1 MSHTVIMFPGMGAQY
16 AGMMSKFI
24 KACPEQETL
33 INQVIDERAIY
44 GFCTRLG
51 LVPDAIFDELKVQLS
66 IHALNLAWWERTKSK
81 FSDPVFCGHS
91 LGLYAALVAAG
102 YLSVEDS
109 RNLIIEVFLTAWK
122 QFSQN
127 EKRTCVAT
135 TFKPIDQSILVKCGI
150 EAIALNN
157 YSQTLI
163 YADEDAIQQ
172 WVKGNGENIL
182 GVKWMDNRVPF
193 HSCEMGEACLSIEQQ
208 FIDDLDFELTKEGGR
223 GRVFSH
229 IEAREIL
236 DEGDVRWHLAH
247 QLRLPVRW
255 LDMIEALAAEGPTE
269 FVEVGPG
276 RILSQMVRWIDKSIK
291 ARAVDSHKETNH
303 VH

>member
-1 MSHTVIMFPGMGAQY
+1 MFPGMGAQY
-16 AGMMSKFI
+16 PGMMSNFI
-24 KACPEQETL
+24 KSFPDQESL
-33 INQVIDERAIY
+33 INTVVDERAIF
-44 GFCTRLG
+44 GFCTRAG
-51 LVPDAIFDELKVQLS
+51 IAPDAIFEELKVQLS
-66 IHALNLAWWERTKSK
+66 IHALNLAWWERSKSK

-109 RNLIIEVFLTAWK
+109 RNLIIEIFLTAWTK
-122 QFSQN
+122 FSKN
-127 EKRTCVAT
+127 DKRTCVAT
-135 TFKPIDQSILVKCGI
+135 TFKPIDQEVLVKCGI

-163 YADEDAIQQ
+163 YANEDAIHQ

-193 HSCEMGEACLSIEQQ
+193 HSCEMGEACLEIERQ
-208 FIDDLDFELTKEGGR
+208 FIDDLEFELPSEPKR
-223 GRVFSH
+223 GRLFSH
-229 IEAREIL
+229 IEAREIV

-255 LDMIEALAAEGPTE
+255 LDMIEALAAEKPSE

-291 ARAVDSHKETNH
+291 ARSLDSHKEKPH